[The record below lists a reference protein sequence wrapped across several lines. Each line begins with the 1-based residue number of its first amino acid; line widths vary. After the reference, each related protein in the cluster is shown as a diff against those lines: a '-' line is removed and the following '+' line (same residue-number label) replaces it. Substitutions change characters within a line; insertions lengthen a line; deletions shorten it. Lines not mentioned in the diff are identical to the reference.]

1 MEKTK
6 YIPTEY
12 LQFHPY
18 RGLVI
23 AFGYTDEEGKED
35 RNVRIGR
42 IADWYYTNNDT
53 SNEVSEFYI
62 DVCLKGV
69 VGKSELH
76 TTFEPYR
83 MVNVRIATK
92 EEIKELTDSLRAIYY
107 QKMIEDAEIAEDNYI
122 PDLEENQRWEKYIK
136 EIETISAKY
145 GFDARD
151 LWCYLN
157 DKAREEGW

>member
-35 RNVRIGR
+35 GNVRIGR
-42 IADWYYTNNDT
+42 IADWYYPHKDT
-53 SNEVSEFYI
+53 SNGVSEFYI

-69 VGKSELH
+69 EEKSELH

-83 MVNVRIATK
+83 MVNIRIATK
-92 EEIKELTDSLRAIYY
+92 EEIKGLTDALRAIYY

-122 PDLEENQRWEKYIK
+122 PELEENQRWKNYIK
-136 EIETISAKY
+136 EIETISVKY

-157 DKAREEGW
+157 DKAAEEGW

>member
-12 LQFHPY
+12 LKFHPY
-18 RGLVI
+18 RGLII
-23 AFGYTDEEGKED
+23 AFGYTDEDGKED
-35 RNVRIGR
+35 GNVRIGR
-42 IADWYYTNNDT
+42 IADWYNANKGK

-69 VGKSELH
+69 VGECELH

-83 MVNVRIATK
+83 MVNIRIATK
-92 EEIKELTDSLRAIYY
+92 EEIKELTDSWRAIYY
-107 QKMIEDAEIAEDNYI
+107 RKMIEDAEIAEDNYI
-122 PDLEENQRWEKYIK
+122 PDLEENQRWENYIT
-136 EIETISAKY
+136 EIASISAKC
-145 GFDARD
+145 GFSARD